1 MLLNSW
7 LSFAR
12 RNLLTTG
19 VRRVNRT
26 RTQQPA
32 RLEPLEERKMLAVN
46 ALVIN
51 QDNYERFTNLAG
63 GLVVTNA
70 SLAGPDGIS
79 GNIDDF
85 NGLVI
90 QGISLTPVSGEGVS
104 INLSGVPLQRLAFDS
119 VIVESG
125 NRLGINID
133 LTGVTG
139 LQSVAFDNVDSTKT
153 GRGLDLLMSATD
165 TQSLVIQ
172 GSRFGGIQVTATGGG
187 RHSQWFDQQQ
197 RD

>member
-12 RNLLTTG
+12 RNLFTTG

-51 QDNYERFTNLAG
+51 QDNFERFTNLAG
-63 GLVVTNA
+63 GMVVTSA
-70 SLAGPDGIS
+70 SMAGPDGILS
-79 GNIDDF
+79 TGDDF
-85 NGLVI
+85 NALVL
-90 QGISLTPVSGEGVS
+90 QGISLTPTSGEAIS
-104 INLSGVPLQRLAFDS
+104 INLSGIPLQRLAFDS
-119 VIVESG
+119 VVAESG

-133 LTGVTG
+133 LTDVTG
-139 LQSVAFDNVDSTKT
+139 LQSVTFDNVEATKT
-153 GRGLDLLMSATD
+153 VRGLDLLLSNTD
-165 TQSLVIQ
+165 TQSLVIED
-172 GSRFGGIQVTATGGG
+172 SRVAGILVTATAGADIQNGLIT
-187 RHSQWFDQQQ
+187 
-197 RD
+197 